1 MLIRIDDVVSGHK
14 KKDKKN
20 GGVTTT
26 TDTAETFGDNR
37 DGWLYFIKNLQFI

>member
-1 MLIRIDDVVSGHK
+1 MLFQVIISINIYIGIK

-26 TDTAETFGDNR
+26 TDTAETVFK
-37 DGWLYFIKNLQFI
+37 FF